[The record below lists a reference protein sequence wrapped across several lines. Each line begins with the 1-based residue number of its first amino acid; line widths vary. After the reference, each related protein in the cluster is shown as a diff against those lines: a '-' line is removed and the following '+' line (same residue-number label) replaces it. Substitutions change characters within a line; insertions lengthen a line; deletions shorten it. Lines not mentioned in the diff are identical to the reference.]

1 MVQHQHQVS
10 DAEMQRCQEVAEHR
24 SKLYWFLSSLF
35 LERPSADSLEQLY
48 SQLCA
53 RSNAPSDD
61 GDPLLDEL
69 SAMLASETD
78 LARFARELGI
88 EHTRLFHGIKGG
100 AALAPPY
107 ESVHRESRLIG
118 ETTKA
123 VVDAYATAGYQNIHE
138 PAGPQDHLG
147 VELRFVSLL
156 CFDESQYW
164 KACDTAAVAE
174 NRSQQSDFLDK
185 HILAWVPAYCNA
197 LERESNVRYYQIVA
211 KLTARTLS
219 NDRQLL
225 HDLHSHLGMN

>member
-1 MVQHQHQVS
+1 MVQHEHQVS
-10 DAEMQRCQEVAEHR
+10 DAEMRRCQEMAEHR
-24 SKLYWFLSSLF
+24 STLYWFLSSLF
-35 LERPSADSLEQLY
+35 LERPSADSLEQLN

-53 RSNAPSDD
+53 RSNAPGDT

-88 EHTRLFHGIKGG
+88 EHTRLFHGLKGG
-100 AALAPPY
+100 SALAPPY

-123 VVDAYATAGYQNIHE
+123 VVDAYATAGYQAIYE

-164 KACDTAAVAE
+164 KAHDTVAVAE
-174 NRSQQSDFLDK
+174 NQSQQSDFLDK

-197 LERESNVRYYQIVA
+197 LERESDVRYYQIIA
-211 KLTARTLS
+211 KLTSHALTR
-219 NDRQLL
+219 DRQLL
-225 HDLHSHLGMN
+225 RDLGEQFSTN